1 MYILSMNERET
12 MFTCTTAN
20 RKHAATNSLSP
31 PCLTSLGFFAVVVF
45 HKHSELMNCNYNLPG
60 IITFY
65 AAGTK
70 KQMLV
75 KIVLEG
81 T

>member
-1 MYILSMNERET
+1 M
-12 MFTCTTAN
+12 
-20 RKHAATNSLSP
+20 
-31 PCLTSLGFFAVVVF
+31 
-45 HKHSELMNCNYNLPG
+45 NYNLPG

>member
-1 MYILSMNERET
+1 
-12 MFTCTTAN
+12 
-20 RKHAATNSLSP
+20 
-31 PCLTSLGFFAVVVF
+31 
-45 HKHSELMNCNYNLPG
+45 MNCNYNLPG

-75 KIVLEG
+75 KFVLEG